1 MILLTSYTYANP
13 GYTIE
18 DADLIPVTIIEHGKT
33 IDDIIPALSDDIAQT
48 LAVNNGVTIEDND
61 GNTIEPDVQS
71 VCEAVANGT
80 TTVLVH
86 RAEETDVYTVNY
98 LTIRRKAKNA

>member
-48 LAVNNGVTIEDND
+48 LAVNNGVTIEDIVRWNNLKD
-61 GNTIEPDVQS
+61 TK
-71 VCEAVANGT
+71 
-80 TTVLVH
+80 
-86 RAEETDVYTVNY
+86 
-98 LTIRRKAKNA
+98 IRIGDKLIIRK